1 MISIFTYQDLLIP
14 ENRGEVFPLLF
25 DLFYYENP
33 HPSVSQHYQLV
44 GKSSDADVFIFPV
57 NYFVVIEKGYQESF
71 NSLYQLA
78 KSYNKKLLVY
88 TGGDYGK
95 TSKDQD
101 IITWKNAGFKTINDH
116 QTIVIPSFINDPFE
130 RDDLGLTIYN
140 YEEKPLISF
149 TGFANPS
156 LKEFLRISAS
166 TIKANFNR
174 VLKEDASDRQ
184 SIYNAAGK
192 RFTYLKQLESH
203 PAIHTDFIYRDKY
216 RAGAITNEQREK
228 STIEFFQ
235 NLNNSP
241 YTFCLRGAGNF
252 SVRFYESLACGRI
265 PVLVDTDV
273 QLPLEDQID
282 WGGRHICRV
291 LPNENLAEKLIAF
304 HKAQTPDSFLDLQ
317 KSNRVLYE
325 NYLVRHAF
333 FCKLHDSLKA
343 LL

>member
-1 MISIFTYQDLLIP
+1 
-14 ENRGEVFPLLF
+14 
-25 DLFYYENP
+25 
-33 HPSVSQHYQLV
+33 
-44 GKSSDADVFIFPV
+44 
-57 NYFVVIEKGYQESF
+57 
-71 NSLYQLA
+71 
-78 KSYNKKLLVY
+78 
-88 TGGDYGK
+88 
-95 TSKDQD
+95 
-101 IITWKNAGFKTINDH
+101 
-116 QTIVIPSFINDPFE
+116 
-130 RDDLGLTIYN
+130 
-140 YEEKPLISF
+140 
-149 TGFANPS
+149 S
-156 LKEFLRISAS
+156 LKEFLRVTLS
-166 TIKANFNR
+166 TFKANLNR
-174 VLKEDASDRQ
+174 FLKKDASDRQ

-282 WGGRHICRV
+282 WDRHICRV
-291 LPNENLAEKLIAF
+291 LPNENLAEKLIGF
-304 HKAQTPDSFLDLQ
+304 HKTQTPASFRDLQ
-317 KSNRVLYE
+317 KSNRALYE

>member
-1 MISIFTYQDLLIP
+1 MIKIYTFKELLIP
-14 ENRGEVFPLLF
+14 ENRKAIFPLLF
-25 DLFYYENP
+25 DLCYFE
-33 HPSVSQHYQLV
+33 HTHHSVKEHYQLV
-44 GKSSDADVFIFPV
+44 NQPINADVFIFPV

-95 TSKDQD
+95 TFNDD
-101 IITWKNAGFKTINDH
+101 MVITWRNAGFKSSNYCHTI
-116 QTIVIPSFINDPFE
+116 IIPAFMNDPFE
-130 RDDLGLTIYN
+130 RDDLGLTIYY

-203 PAIHTDFIYRDKY
+203 PAIHTDFIYRNKY

-282 WGGRHICRV
+282 WDRHICRV

-304 HKAQTPDSFLDLQ
+304 HKTQTPDSFRDLQ